1 MLEPL
6 SRAVN
11 VQRLSSSSLPNLK
24 GEAIECL
31 DEVENLVQGNT
42 DLQLIV
48 SLNRTRELLRKERIL
63 SEKIEK
69 TRERIEKDL
78 ETFKNLLK
86 R

>member
-11 VQRLSSSSLPNLK
+11 SQRLSSSSLPNLK
-24 GEAIECL
+24 GESIEYL

-42 DLQLIV
+42 DLQLII
-48 SLNRTRELLRKERIL
+48 SLNRARELLRKERIL
-63 SEKIEK
+63 PEKIEI

-78 ETFKNLLK
+78 ETFNNLLK